1 MARRFTCGC
10 EEPDVSAMWD
20 YVDSAGAEDQPGI
33 AQFGYNDMIGWQPRT
48 GRGMYTFNMYMQVRN
63 VLIDNPTELYF
74 GFAVRFQ
81 SFASIA
87 GGFIYAITDSAG
99 VYANHMALW
108 PTSDGGAIAL
118 RRSDTEITR
127 TRTGILAID
136 TWHYIEWY
144 LKPRNTNGVSIVKVD
159 GATVMDFTGDTTN
172 DLELIS
178 AYSLTGQQNAPG
190 YIVSFDDI
198 VVNDTSGSINNSW
211 PGQIHLL
218 PIRPKA
224 AGNYSQWNRGG
235 IDLGSDAAQMRNG
248 SFNYSMLQTSGSGN
262 KVTADTEVPDLPG
275 GATIKNICVNA
286 KARLTSGS
294 GYVAPMVRA
303 NGVDSIGAN
312 QTLGTNWKFFQ
323 KTWDKNPEDDAPW
336 AEADLANLEIGVSS

>member
-81 SFASIA
+81 SFISI
-87 GGFIYAITDSAG
+87 GGGIIYAYTDSAG

-127 TRTGILAID
+127 TRTGILAVD

-198 VVNDTSGSINNSW
+198 VVNDTSGSYNNAW
-211 PGQIHLL
+211 PGMVRLM
-218 PIRPKA
+218 PIRPTS
-224 AGNYSQWNRGG
+224 AGYYSQWNRGG
-235 IDLGSDAAQMRNG
+235 VDLGDSAAQLRYG
-248 SFNYSMLQTSGSGN
+248 TFDFSMLETPSDDNKHTFVPEMPDLPANAAIQNILLNTKAKITSGSGF
-262 KVTADTEVPDLPG
+262 
-275 GATIKNICVNA
+275 I
-286 KARLTSGS
+286 
-294 GYVAPMVRA
+294 APMIRS
-303 NGVDSIGAN
+303 NGVDSISDDNA
-312 QTLGTNWKFFQ
+312 LISNWRNYQ
-323 KTWDKNPEDDAPW
+323 DVWPINPATSGSWVES
-336 AEADLANLEIGVSS
+336 DLANLEIGISS